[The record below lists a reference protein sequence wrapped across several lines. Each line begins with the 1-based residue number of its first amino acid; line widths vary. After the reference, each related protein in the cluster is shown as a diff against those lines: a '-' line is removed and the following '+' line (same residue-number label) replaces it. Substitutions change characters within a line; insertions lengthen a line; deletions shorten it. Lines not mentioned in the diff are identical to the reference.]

1 MDTSNYGTNGAT
13 SPAKQKFIASAASKS
28 YGGPSIVDYL
38 KASGADSS
46 LAGRSAL
53 GSAYGIDF
61 SKTNDNYATQN
72 TALLS
77 ALRGGANTGT
87 DAGVGGAGA
96 GAGSGTGAPGGGSP
110 AGGTPPAP
118 TPSAADTAFADYLS
132 SLKTD
137 STSTAKTAYNNFIAN
152 RDQGI
157 NALEGQGRG
166 IPLSIVRG
174 QQSKLNTQAGI
185 EANRLQGDINIAEAS
200 QTNTRAANKA
210 RYDYEQGKIDAV
222 TKNNPSFE
230 LSPGQERYTYD
241 PKTGGYVKSAAVD
254 PAYKSVAAGAT
265 LYDPNTGKPIYTA
278 PKTYAPSTTN
288 TTKNI
293 IASGE
298 AKLNAARGADGWTD
312 PYLYKEAYDS
322 WVNDKMGTAAQFLTK
337 FPPKNY
343 VNPKATFLPTYL
355 QNKPAKA
362 AGSQTP

>member
-28 YGGPSIVDYL
+28 YNGPSIVDYL

-53 GSAYGIDF
+53 GSTYGIDF

-87 DAGVGGAGA
+87 DAGVGGAGT
-96 GAGSGTGAPGGGSP
+96 GSTIGGAPGV
-110 AGGTPPAP
+110 GTPSGGAPTAP
-118 TPSAADTAFADYLS
+118 TPSAADTAFADYLA

-137 STSTAKTAYNNFIAN
+137 NTSAAKTAYNDFIAK
-152 RDQGI
+152 RDQGVVG
-157 NALEGQGRG
+157 LEGQGRG
-166 IPLSIVRG
+166 IPLSLIRG
-174 QQSKLNTQAGI
+174 QQSKLYNQAGI

-222 TKNNPSFE
+222 TKNNPAFE

-241 PKTGGYVKSAAVD
+241 PKTGGYVKSASVD
-254 PAYKSVAAGAT
+254 PAYKTVAAGAT

-278 PKTYAPSTTN
+278 PKTYAPKTTSTT
-288 TTKNI
+288 KDI

-312 PYLYKEAYDS
+312 PYLYKEAYDG
-322 WVNDKMGTAAQFLTK
+322 WVNGKMGTAAQFLTK

-343 VNPKATFLPTYL
+343 VNPKATFLPAYL
-355 QNKPAKA
+355 QNKPAKSS
-362 AGSQTP
+362 GSQTP

>member
-1 MDTSNYGTNGAT
+1 MDTTNYGTNGAT

-46 LAGRSAL
+46 LASRSTL
-53 GSAYGIDF
+53 GSQYGIDF

-87 DAGVGGAGA
+87 DAGVGGAGT
-96 GAGSGTGAPGGGSP
+96 GAGAPGSDNP

-118 TPSAADTAFADYLS
+118 TPSAADTAFADYIT
-132 SLKTD
+132 SLKSD
-137 STSTAKTAYNNFIAN
+137 STSTARTAYNNFIAN

-157 NALEGQGRG
+157 NEMEGQGRG
-166 IPLSIVRG
+166 IPLQIIRG
-174 QQSKLNTQAGI
+174 QQSKLYNQAGI
-185 EANRLQGDINIAEAS
+185 EANRLQGDINIAEAG

-222 TKNNPSFE
+222 SKANPSFE

-241 PKTGGYVKSAAVD
+241 PKTGGYVKSASVD

-278 PKTYAPSTTN
+278 PKTYAPKTTSTT
-288 TTKNI
+288 KQV
-293 IASGE
+293 IATGE
-298 AKLNAARGADGWTD
+298 QKLNSARGADGWTD
-312 PYLYKEAYDS
+312 PYLYKEAYDG
-322 WVNDKMGTAAQFLTK
+322 WVNGKMGTAAQFLTK

-362 AGSQTP
+362 SGSQTP

>member
-1 MDTSNYGTNGAT
+1 MNTTDYGTNGAT

-28 YGGPSIVDYL
+28 YAGPSIVDYL

-46 LAGRSAL
+46 LAGRSTL
-53 GSAYGIDF
+53 GSAYGIDY

-87 DAGVGGAGA
+87 DAGVGGAGVGVGS
-96 GAGSGTGAPGGGSP
+96 GAGTGAPGGGSP

-118 TPSAADTAFADYLS
+118 TPSAADIAFADYLS

-137 STSTAKTAYNNFIAN
+137 STSAAKTAYNNFIAN
-152 RDQGI
+152 RDNSLLNLGDKV
-157 NALEGQGRG
+157 
-166 IPLSIVRG
+166 IPLNFITG
-174 QQSKLNTQAGI
+174 QQRSVADRASI
-185 EANRLQGDINIAEAS
+185 EANRLKGDIDIAEAG

-222 TKNNPSFE
+222 SKANPAFE

-241 PKTGGYVKSAAVD
+241 PKTGGYVKTASSD

-265 LYDPNTGKPIYTA
+265 LYDPTTGKPIYTA
-278 PKTYAPSTTN
+278 PKTYAPKTTSTT
-288 TTKNI
+288 KEV
-293 IASGE
+293 IAIGE
-298 AKLNAARGADGWTD
+298 QKLNDARGADGWTD
-312 PYLYKEAYDS
+312 PYLYKEAYDG
-322 WVNDKMGTAAQFLTK
+322 WVNGKMGTAAQFLTK